1 MERLDWEQ
9 VRGPRLGARVAVLG
23 KLRVSGTWESIE
35 ERVSIAGGE
44 GKGNTGVLWAPN
56 LGGEV
61 GVGLETLRP
70 DHLSTLVMFLRP
82 WLL

>member
-1 MERLDWEQ
+1 
-9 VRGPRLGARVAVLG
+9 
-23 KLRVSGTWESIE
+23 
-35 ERVSIAGGE
+35 VSIAGGE

-70 DHLSTLVMFLRP
+70 DHLSTLVMILRP